1 VARLSFKHRHSLG
14 YAEACGKLVAVA
26 EQLKSRYQLE
36 VTAQAGQVALSGK
49 GLRGQVVAQE
59 DTIEVEIELFGPL
72 MLIKGRIEAGIRK
85 ALDEQFG

>member
-1 VARLSFKHRHSLG
+1 LG

-49 GLRGQVVAQE
+49 GLRGQVVAQK
-59 DTIEVEIELFGPL
+59 DTIDVEIELFGPL
-72 MLIKGRIEAGIRK
+72 MLIKRRIAAGVRK

>member
-1 VARLSFKHRHSLG
+1 LG

-49 GLRGQVVAQE
+49 GLRGQVVAQK
-59 DTIEVEIELFGPL
+59 DTIDVEIELFGPL
-72 MLIKGRIEAGIRK
+72 MLIKGRIAAGVRK